1 MAKGAPHEDQG
12 LCHLPGEVRVS
23 KDPCASPEGGAEGEQ
38 ETDIPAVQ
46 ALKIS
51 MCGSKQEESRFQGR
65 TLNPSRRVGL
75 TRYGPWI
82 SSQTSC
88 SMVRGLARLPLLI
101 FAFYGK

>member
-51 MCGSKQEESRFQGR
+51 MCGSKQEVK
-65 TLNPSRRVGL
+65 PSPGNGLGGTWRR
-75 TRYGPWI
+75 
-82 SSQTSC
+82 
-88 SMVRGLARLPLLI
+88 ARAYYILYI
-101 FAFYGK
+101 